1 MFQKISFVVWSLKRK
16 TISLYFSLRYKTNSP
31 PGLLSVCASLRVLE
45 DGSDSVIQ
53 AELGRDITLACNYDL
68 EEEQE
73 VLYSIKWYRADQ
85 AGGPA
90 WK

>member
-1 MFQKISFVVWSLKRK
+1 MF
-16 TISLYFSLRYKTNSP
+16 P
-31 PGLLSVCASLRVLE
+31 SVCASLRVLE

-53 AELGRDITLACNYDL
+53 AELGRDIALSCNYDL

-85 AGGPA
+85 AGGQHGKNCSIFTFNIYCGPDLQTC
-90 WK
+90 